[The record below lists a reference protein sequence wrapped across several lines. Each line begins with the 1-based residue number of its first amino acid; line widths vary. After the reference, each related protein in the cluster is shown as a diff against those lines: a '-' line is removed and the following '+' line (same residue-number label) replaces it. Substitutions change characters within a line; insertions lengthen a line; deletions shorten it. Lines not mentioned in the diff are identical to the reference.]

1 MAVSFPTNREL
12 PHPAS
17 DVPIKK
23 HTLLKRTD
31 TERRTG
37 RKTENG
43 SKRKPVAPSGNAQ
56 KKVEHAFQMS
66 EESFFFV
73 CTFV

>member
-1 MAVSFPTNREL
+1 MAVSFPTNGEL
-12 PHPAS
+12 HPPAS

-37 RKTENG
+37 RENRKG
-43 SKRKPVAPSGNAQ
+43 SKRKPVSPSGNAK

-66 EESFFFV
+66 EESSFFY
-73 CTFV
+73 TFV